1 MKVEFEARIVRMRR
15 AAASL
20 ATIQLGSQVVSFLFR
35 LLYKLFPYGMLGKS
49 RPVTFNLCA
58 F

>member
-1 MKVEFEARIVRMRR
+1 MKVEFDAGLVRLRR

-35 LLYKLFPYGMLGKS
+35 LLYKLFPYRMLGKS
-49 RPVTFNLCA
+49 RPVTFKLCA